1 MKVIGLIG
9 GMSWESSAEYYRI
22 INETVRN
29 RLGGVHSAKSLMWSM
44 DFGEIERLQHHG
56 DWQALTGEMIAAA
69 RRLEAGG
76 ADFLMIC
83 TNTMHRMASD
93 VSAAVSIP
101 LLHIADPT
109 AEKIKAAGLRKVGL
123 LGTAF
128 TMEQDFY
135 KGRLT
140 ETFGLDVLVPQAE
153 DRAKVHEIIY
163 RELVAGIVKD
173 SSRDT
178 YRAVIGR
185 LVDAGAEAIIMG
197 CTEIMLL
204 ISQADS
210 PVPVF
215 DTTEIHALAAVDLA
229 LEGA

>member
-163 RELVAGIVKD
+163 RELVAGIVRD